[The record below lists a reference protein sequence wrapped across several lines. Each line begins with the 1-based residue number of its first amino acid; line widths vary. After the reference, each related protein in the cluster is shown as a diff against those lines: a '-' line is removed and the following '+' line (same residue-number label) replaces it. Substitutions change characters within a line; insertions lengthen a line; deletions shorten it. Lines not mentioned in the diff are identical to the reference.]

1 MTTQNMPVLALRG
14 LTAFPGQTLSFDAER
29 EISILALE
37 NAMEGD
43 RELLLVTQREIGVQ
57 EPQEEDL
64 YAIGTVCRIF
74 QIVKTSDTGVRV
86 IAGGLHRAAI
96 RRLWQTKPFLQA
108 NVDLLEDE
116 GWRATDRT
124 EALTRRT
131 YALFGRYQELVGNLS
146 DQLVASVL
154 DIRDPGELA
163 DTIAA
168 NINLRHQDRQRVLEE
183 LHPDK
188 RLRIVNDILTH
199 EVDVISLE
207 SEMEQKVRRRVAQV
221 QKDMILRE
229 QVKVLQHELGDDG
242 DEELEEYAARIQAAD
257 LPEEIHTKLTKEV
270 ERLGKQPFGSA
281 EASVIRNYL
290 DVCLEL
296 PWHKFTR
303 ERADVAQARKI
314 LDKDHYGLDKVKQR
328 ILEFIAVRQLN
339 PDAKGRILCLVGPPG
354 VGKTSISAAFV
365 PGRME

>member
-124 EALTRRT
+124 EALK
-131 YALFGRYQELVGNLS
+131 
-146 DQLVASVL
+146 
-154 DIRDPGELA
+154 
-163 DTIAA
+163 AA
-168 NINLRHQDRQRVLEE
+168 
-183 LHPDK
+183 
-188 RLRIVNDILTH
+188 
-199 EVDVISLE
+199 
-207 SEMEQKVRRRVAQV
+207 
-221 QKDMILRE
+221 
-229 QVKVLQHELGDDG
+229 
-242 DEELEEYAARIQAAD
+242 
-257 LPEEIHTKLTKEV
+257 
-270 ERLGKQPFGSA
+270 
-281 EASVIRNYL
+281 
-290 DVCLEL
+290 
-296 PWHKFTR
+296 
-303 ERADVAQARKI
+303 
-314 LDKDHYGLDKVKQR
+314 
-328 ILEFIAVRQLN
+328 
-339 PDAKGRILCLVGPPG
+339 
-354 VGKTSISAAFV
+354 VGK
-365 PGRME
+365 

>member
-124 EALTRRT
+124 EADPADLR
-131 YALFGRYQELVGNLS
+131 LFGRYQELVGNLS
-146 DQLVASVL
+146 ISWWPRCL
-154 DIRDPGELA
+154 DIRDPGRVA

-168 NINLRHQDRQRVLEE
+168 NINLRHQDRPAGCWRSCTR
-183 LHPDK
+183 P
-188 RLRIVNDILTH
+188 
-199 EVDVISLE
+199 
-207 SEMEQKVRRRVAQV
+207 
-221 QKDMILRE
+221 
-229 QVKVLQHELGDDG
+229 
-242 DEELEEYAARIQAAD
+242 AAD
-257 LPEEIHTKLTKEV
+257 
-270 ERLGKQPFGSA
+270 GS
-281 EASVIRNYL
+281 
-290 DVCLEL
+290 
-296 PWHKFTR
+296 
-303 ERADVAQARKI
+303 
-314 LDKDHYGLDKVKQR
+314 
-328 ILEFIAVRQLN
+328 
-339 PDAKGRILCLVGPPG
+339 
-354 VGKTSISAAFV
+354 
-365 PGRME
+365 